1 MYLTIRKYRPYLK
14 SIALPLAVGSLSSVF
29 TIMGMPYYEMQ
40 EKPFFTPPNFL
51 FPIVWTILYLLMGIS
66 AEMVRQSADPKK
78 KDMLQT
84 YYLQLAVNFFWSVLF
99 FGLHQYF
106 IAFLC
111 LLLLIILIIK
121 MIREF
126 AEISLT
132 AAKLQIPYLLWCCF
146 ASVLNFGVW
155 WLNRT

>member
-1 MYLTIRKYRPYLK
+1 MHLTIRKYKPYLK
-14 SIALPLAVGSLSSVF
+14 SIAMPLAVGGLSSFF

-51 FPIVWTILYLLMGIS
+51 FPIVWTILYLLMGIG

-126 AEISLT
+126 AEINLI
-132 AAKLQIPYLLWCCF
+132 AAKLQIPYLLWCSF
-146 ASVLNFGVW
+146 AAILNFGIW
-155 WLNRT
+155 WLNR